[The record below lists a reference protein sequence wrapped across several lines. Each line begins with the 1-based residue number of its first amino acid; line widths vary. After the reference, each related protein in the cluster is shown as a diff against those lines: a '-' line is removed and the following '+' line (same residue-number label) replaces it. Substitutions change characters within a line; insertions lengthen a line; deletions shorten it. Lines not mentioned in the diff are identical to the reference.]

1 MVVVLT
7 NSAWCPTVL
16 DLIRDASG
24 NGHQPALRSACIER
38 IRGRLTS

>member
-7 NSAWCPTVL
+7 DFAWCPTF